1 MPFILIRSI
10 LLVTAAVAVLGSPIH
25 GAELKNAA
33 TLAERLQP
41 LIDDFEGEVAVA
53 IKDLESGV
61 EFKHRADE
69 IFPTASLI
77 KLPIMIAAYN
87 VAEENGLLDLK
98 VTLKEEDKVPG
109 SGILTSHFSEGAT
122 ISLRDAIQL
131 MIVYSDNTATN
142 LVIDA
147 IGLSATNEMMES
159 LGCKDSQLNSKVF
172 RRDTSLAPERSK
184 KYGLGNTTAND
195 MIKLLKLLHSKQL
208 VSEAASEHMLSHL
221 KACDDRTKIPR
232 LLPPTVEVAHKTGTV
247 SSSHC
252 DAGLVMSPA
261 GPIAICVL
269 TDKIKDRSSEN
280 NAADLLCAKIAKE
293 VFDYFNEGIEATDGQ
308 PILKVGAGGLLVEAL
323 QRTLNARLKP
333 SPDIGIDGDFG
344 PQTEQ
349 AVKAFQKFKHL
360 PESGEVDAET
370 WKALGT
376 LVEEEEVPD
385 PSIVNAEIIKKEPLE
400 DINGPPVT
408 TCKAWA
414 IGDAETGKLLWGF
427 NNDERR
433 DIASAT
439 KIMTAY
445 LVFKHAKSH
454 PEILDEIIEFSQRA
468 DETEGSTAGVRT
480 GERISVRELLYG
492 LMLPSGN
499 DASVALAEYFGSR
512 LALANKKYASSY
524 NAFIGAMNAAA
535 EELGMETT
543 HYENPNGLP
552 EKGHQSCASDLLKLT
567 TACRELPLFREYVST
582 PKRGCTVEGPG
593 GYKRNLLWK
602 NTNKLLGIE
611 GYDGVKTGTTT
622 AAGACLVSQ
631 ATRGGKSLTI
641 VVLGATSSDGRYVDS
656 RNLYRWAWKQLD
668 IP

>member
-1 MPFILIRSI
+1 MGCFLIRS
-10 LLVTAAVAVLGSPIH
+10 LLVVTTIVLFSGSPIA
-25 GAELKNAA
+25 GAEPKNAA
-33 TLAERLQP
+33 ELAERLQP
-41 LIDDFEGEVAVA
+41 LINEFEGEAAVA
-53 IKDLESGV
+53 IKDLKTGV

-69 IFPTASLI
+69 PFPTASLI

-87 VAEENGLLDLK
+87 AAENSDLLDQK

-109 SGILTSHFSEGAT
+109 SGILTSHFSEGAA

-131 MIVYSDNTATN
+131 MMVYSDNTATN

-147 IGLSATNEMMES
+147 IGMPATNEMMKS
-159 LGCKDSQLNSKVF
+159 LGCDHTQLNSKVF
-172 RRDTSLAPERSK
+172 RRDTSINLEGSK
-184 KYGLGNTTAND
+184 KYGLGSTTAQD
-195 MIKLLKLLHSKQL
+195 MIKLLDLLQAKKLISEEAGKQ
-208 VSEAASEHMLSHL
+208 MLAHL
-221 KACDDRTKIPR
+221 TACEDRTKIPR
-232 LLPPTVEVAHKTGTV
+232 FLPPTVEVAHKTGTV

-252 DAGLVMSPA
+252 DAGIVMSRS
-261 GPIAICVL
+261 GPFLICVL

-293 VFDYFNEGIEATDGQ
+293 AFDYFNEGIETADGPQ
-308 PILKVGAGGLLVEAL
+308 LLKVGAGGLLVEAL
-323 QRTLNARLKP
+323 QRTLNARLEP

-349 AVKAFQKFKHL
+349 AVKAFQKSKNL
-360 PESGEVDAET
+360 SETGEVDDKT
-370 WKALGT
+370 WKALGI

-385 PSIVNAEIIKKEPLE
+385 PSIVNAEVIKKEPLE
-400 DINGPPVT
+400 VIDGPPVT

-414 IGDAETGKLLWGF
+414 IGESETGKLLWGF
-427 NNDERR
+427 NEGERR
-433 DIASAT
+433 DIASTT
-439 KIMTAY
+439 KIMPAY
-445 LVFKHAKSH
+445 LVFKHAESH
-454 PEILDEIIEFSQRA
+454 PEVLDEIIEFSQRA

-480 GERISVRELLYG
+480 GEKISVRELLYG

-499 DASVALAEYFGSR
+499 DASVALAEHFGTR
-512 LALANKKYASSY
+512 LAPPNKKYASSY
-524 NAFIGAMNAAA
+524 DAFIGAMNEVAN
-535 EELGMETT
+535 ELGMDTT
-543 HYENPNGLP
+543 RYENPNGLP
-552 EKGHQSCASDLLKLT
+552 EKGHQSCAGDLLKLT
-567 TACRELPLFREYVST
+567 HASMQLPMFCEYVST

-631 ATRGGKSLTI
+631 SSRGGKPLTI

-656 RNLYRWAWKQLD
+656 KNLYRWAWKQLN

>member
-1 MPFILIRSI
+1 
-10 LLVTAAVAVLGSPIH
+10 
-25 GAELKNAA
+25 
-33 TLAERLQP
+33 
-41 LIDDFEGEVAVA
+41 
-53 IKDLESGV
+53 
-61 EFKHRADE
+61 
-69 IFPTASLI
+69 
-77 KLPIMIAAYN
+77 
-87 VAEENGLLDLK
+87 
-98 VTLKEEDKVPG
+98 
-109 SGILTSHFSEGAT
+109 
-122 ISLRDAIQL
+122 
-131 MIVYSDNTATN
+131 
-142 LVIDA
+142 
-147 IGLSATNEMMES
+147 
-159 LGCKDSQLNSKVF
+159 
-172 RRDTSLAPERSK
+172 
-184 KYGLGNTTAND
+184 
-195 MIKLLKLLHSKQL
+195 
-208 VSEAASEHMLSHL
+208 
-221 KACDDRTKIPR
+221 
-232 LLPPTVEVAHKTGTV
+232 LLPPTVVVAHKTGTV

-252 DAGLVMSPA
+252 DAGLVMSPS
-261 GPIAICVL
+261 GPIAMCIL

-280 NAADLLCAKIAKE
+280 NSADLLCAKIAKE
-293 VFDYFNEGIEATDGQ
+293 TFDYFNEGVETTDG
-308 PILKVGAGGLLVEAL
+308 PPVLKVGAGGLLVEAL

-349 AVKAFQKFKHL
+349 AVKAFQKSKNL
-360 PESGEVDAET
+360 PETGEVNDKT

-385 PSIVNAEIIKKEPLE
+385 PSVINAEVIEKEPLE
-400 DINGPPVT
+400 DINGPPMT

-414 IGDAETGKLLWGF
+414 IGEAETGKLLWGH

-433 DIASAT
+433 DIASTT

-445 LVFKHAKSH
+445 LVFDHTKTH
-454 PEILDEIIEFSQRA
+454 PEALDEIIEFSQRA

-499 DASVALAEYFGSR
+499 DASVALAEHFGSR
-512 LALANKKYASSY
+512 LAPTNKKFASSY
-524 NAFIGAMNAAA
+524 DAFIGAMNAAA

-567 TACRELPLFREYVST
+567 TACMEIPLFCEYVST
-582 PKRGCTVEGPG
+582 TKRGCTVEGPG